1 MGYVKWLG
9 HAAFEILL
17 DGKIIIVDP
26 WLSTNPKAPCKPEDI
41 KKADIVLVTH
51 DHGDHLGDAVE
62 IAKRT
67 GACFAGVFE
76 LANFMKEKGVEKSI
90 GMNIGGDTLINGIKI
105 ILVPAFHSAERG
117 REVGYIIKGKEASI
131 YHAGDTGLFYDIKL
145 YAELYSIDI
154 ALVPIGGLFTMDPYQ
169 AAKFVSLI
177 KPKVAIPMHYG
188 TFPPINRSPNDF
200 AKAVK
205 ELGLET
211 RVIILKPGEKYEF

>member
-17 DGKIIIVDP
+17 DNKIILIDP
-26 WLSTNPKAPCKPEDI
+26 WLSTNPKAACKPEDI
-41 KKADIVLVTH
+41 KSVNIILVTH

-67 GACFAGVFE
+67 GACFAGIYE
-76 LANFMKEKGVEKSI
+76 LVNFMREKGVEKTI
-90 GMNIGGDTLINGIKI
+90 GMNIGGEAEVEGIKI
-105 ILVPAFHSAERG
+105 ILVPAYHSAERG
-117 REVGYIIKGKEASI
+117 REVGYIVRGKEASV

-145 YAELYSIDI
+145 YAELYPIDI

-169 AAKFVSLI
+169 AAKFISLF

-188 TFPPINRSPNDF
+188 TFPPIDKNPEDF

-205 ELGLET
+205 ELGVET
-211 RVIILKPGEKYEF
+211 KVVILKPGEKYEF